1 MKCDVVI
8 IGGGLAGVTAALKL
22 QKAGRR
28 CVVVAG
34 GMSLHETPRA
44 EFIASGGTFL
54 RGDFVKGGD
63 WDGDRLLCVHTRNLG
78 REPLVAEHFI
88 LATGRFFSRGLVST
102 MDSISEPIFGCDVR
116 YERDRSAW
124 VNLDFFGDQPFED
137 FGVETDARGR
147 AMINGRPAQ
156 NLYVA
161 GEILCGRRDIE
172 QTASEVCRN
181 II

>member
-8 IGGGLAGVTAALKL
+8 IGGGLAGLTAALEL

-44 EFIASGGTFL
+44 EFIAAGGVFL
-54 RGDFVKGGD
+54 RGDFAKGGE
-63 WDGDRLLCVHTRNLG
+63 WDGDRLLCVRTRNLG
-78 REPLVAEHFI
+78 KEPLVAEHFI
-88 LATGRFFSRGLVST
+88 LATGRFFSKGLVST
-102 MDSISEPIFGCDVR
+102 MDRIFEPVFGCDVR
-116 YERDRSAW
+116 YDKNRSAW
-124 VNLDFFGDQPFED
+124 VCLDFFGDQPFED
-137 FGVETDARGR
+137 FGVETDASGR
-147 AMINGRPAQ
+147 AMINGRAAE

-172 QTASEVCRN
+172 QSALEVCRN